1 MYDAIFLI
9 GSAITPYNPKY
20 YSVEERLYQTLE
32 TYESIKT
39 KIPNCFCILIECSK
53 LSNEHKSILKQIYD
67 VILEYHED
75 NSVIPYTSHI
85 NIGIG
90 EMKLL
95 QKGIE
100 YILNNNLISK
110 YIFKLS
116 GRYTLSNNFDI
127 NNFDINKYVFRP
139 EICMDMDVYNTG
151 LYNIPVNQL
160 QDFYNIL
167 QNGIILLIQNN
178 NIHYPIERIYYELIN
193 KDNVI
198 LKSTIGL
205 QGNLSY
211 NGTYFNK

>member
-9 GSAITPYNPKY
+9 GSAITPHKMQHFN
-20 YSVEERLYQTLE
+20 VEERLYQTLE

-39 KIPNCFCILIECSK
+39 KIPNCFCILIECSI
-53 LSNEHKSILKQIYD
+53 LSDEHKNILNEIYD
-67 VILEYHED
+67 VVLEYGND
-75 NSVIPYTSHI
+75 NNILPYTSHI

-100 YILNNNLISK
+100 YITNNNLISK

-116 GRYTLSNNFDI
+116 GRYKLSDNFDI
-127 NNFDINKYVFRP
+127 NNFDVNKYIFRP

-151 LYNIPVNQL
+151 LYNIPVNEL
-160 QDFYNIL
+160 KNFYNIL
-167 QNGIILLIQNN
+167 QKGIILLLNNN

-193 KDNVI
+193 KDLVI
-198 LKSTIGL
+198 LSEIIGL
-205 QGNLSY
+205 TGNLSY
-211 NGTYFNK
+211 NGIYFNK